1 MDDADFELLKA
12 EAFAHTVR
20 HDVALAAA
28 VSRIE
33 RDLAL
38 MMEKIT
44 RIEESIMVPPGGWD
58 DDDVELTDP
67 PF

>member
-1 MDDADFELLKA
+1 MNDADFELLKA
-12 EAFAHTVR
+12 EAFASVGRDATMVH
-20 HDVALAAA
+20 AIA
-28 VSRIE
+28 RIE

-44 RIEESIMVPPGGWD
+44 RIEESVMVPPGGWD
-58 DDDVELTDP
+58 ADDVELTDP